1 MLNYL
6 ENESDAGV
14 ITLFASLYI
23 QFTSNQT
30 YFTST
35 YFIYI

>member
-1 MLNYL
+1 MFNYL
-6 ENESDAGV
+6 ENENDAGV

-23 QFTSNQT
+23 QFSSTQT
-30 YFTST
+30 YFSST